1 MKAVTW
7 AGIQMF
13 VPNTSQWITQPY
25 CRQPYGIVY
34 PTYAGPQHVAC
45 FAVLR
50 SGPDELELGDTSAH
64 SVAHGGVSAVVA
76 GLSATV
82 RRFSTP
88 DAPADGRSVISIVV
102 PSVEATFE
110 IRTPTAAE
118 GERILA
124 TAHRVSH
131 DENGCPVTEPA
142 TPPTSSLTLC
152 QYADG
157 RLRDSA
163 TLTPPEESRLDAA
176 RERAQAAQ
184 DSTVPLSCTA
194 TVFLGAHGVC
204 PASQEIVEDLARVL
218 PTGYAPAGVALTS
231 LFPGCFSETCLI
243 EEPYD
248 G

>member
-1 MKAVTW
+1 
-7 AGIQMF
+7 
-13 VPNTSQWITQPY
+13 
-25 CRQPYGIVY
+25 
-34 PTYAGPQHVAC
+34 
-45 FAVLR
+45 
-50 SGPDELELGDTSAH
+50 
-64 SVAHGGVSAVVA
+64 
-76 GLSATV
+76 
-82 RRFSTP
+82 
-88 DAPADGRSVISIVV
+88 
-102 PSVEATFE
+102 
-110 IRTPTAAE
+110 
-118 GERILA
+118 
-124 TAHRVSH
+124 
-131 DENGCPVTEPA
+131 
-142 TPPTSSLTLC
+142 LTLC

-231 LFPGCFSETCLI
+231 LFPGCLSETCLI